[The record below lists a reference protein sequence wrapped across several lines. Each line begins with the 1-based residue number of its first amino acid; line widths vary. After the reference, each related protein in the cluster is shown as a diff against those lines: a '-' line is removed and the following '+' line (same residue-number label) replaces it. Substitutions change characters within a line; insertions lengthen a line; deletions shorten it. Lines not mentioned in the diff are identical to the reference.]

1 MTLSTILE
9 LPEHDLDDEEWKEDE
24 ESGAD
29 EELDFDGYEDLER
42 GRRRGVVRRCAGRP
56 ARALRLRRAPSLD
69 IDRS

>member
-29 EELDFDGYEDLER
+29 EELDFDDYEDLDEDD
-42 GRRRGVVRRCAGRP
+42 VEE
-56 ARALRLRRAPSLD
+56 L
-69 IDRS
+69 